1 MQENS
6 SLLTPENRGGAVG
19 QKGFNFQD
27 AYIASRVPEWLSDP
41 EFSALLKE
49 GSGDVEVRFD
59 GSEYRRDLYQVKDH
73 LVKSSEFREVI
84 DKFYQ
89 KQVSASATWRYF
101 VFACRGFLNKGES
114 LRSAIETFRGS
125 APMYRG
131 KDPPLV
137 DTQRNIDEK
146 LKELGLENV
155 PSDFLI
161 QKVKFDTDLGDMRT
175 DQRLGDQFVGTVE
188 RCLPQY
194 AGNLGLRNVYG
205 VLKNKINEA
214 IRITIGRIEID
225 DLFREAVTNF
235 PERARQ
241 DGVTF
246 RLYHWEDAPFDLSKS
261 WDILLDWSQDFER
274 NTRRVPDTELWT
286 SKLIPQL
293 QDAQRKI
300 RANSDLRLI
309 QFFPSACLSAGF
321 ALGWAFSEV
330 KGYAIRIPQRNDIW
344 QTNCSPSA
352 SEKINATI
360 LEGDS
365 SSRDLVVHLS
375 MVADVSFKVDKFLE
389 RQQKKFRA
397 RLSLTP
403 DSGLASNIT
412 GPTALGYAYQI
423 KHAIRNAVDKFGCQK
438 IHLFYAGPLGL
449 AAFIGWQFNAMHAPI
464 QCYEEQSAEE
474 GYKASCLLASN

>member
-49 GSGDVEVRFD
+49 GSGDVEIKFD

-73 LVKSSEFREVI
+73 LVKDSEFREVI

-114 LRSAIETFRGS
+114 LRSAIETFRGA
-125 APMYRG
+125 APMYG
-131 KDPPLV
+131 KKDPPLIN
-137 DTQRNIDEK
+137 TKREIDEK
-146 LKELGLENV
+146 LKKLGLENV

-225 DLFREAVTNF
+225 GLFREAVAKF

-241 DGVTF
+241 DGVTL
-246 RLYHWEDAPFDLSKS
+246 RLYHWEDTPFDLSNS
-261 WDILLDWSQDFER
+261 WDILLDWSEYFDI
-274 NTRRVPDTELWT
+274 NTRRVPGAEIWS
-286 SKLIPQL
+286 SKLIPEL
-293 QDAQRKI
+293 EDAQKRI

-309 QFFPSACLSAGF
+309 KFFPSACLSAGI
-321 ALGWAFSEV
+321 AVGWSFSEV
-330 KGYAIRIPQRNDIW
+330 KGYTIRVPQRNDIW

-352 SEKINATI
+352 SEKLNSTI

-365 SSRDLVVHLS
+365 LSRELVVQLS
-375 MVADVSFKVDKFLE
+375 IVADVSFKVDKFLE
-389 RQQKKFRA
+389 KHQQNFRA
-397 RLSLTP
+397 RLTLAA

-412 GPTALGYAYQI
+412 GPTALEYAYKI
-423 KHAIRNAVDKFGCQK
+423 KHAIRNAVDKFACQK
-438 IHLFYAGPLGL
+438 IHLFYAGPLAL
-449 AAFIGWQFNAMHAPI
+449 AVFIGWQFNAMHAPV
-464 QCYEEQSAEE
+464 QCYEAQSLEE
-474 GYKASCLLASN
+474 GYRPSCLLESN